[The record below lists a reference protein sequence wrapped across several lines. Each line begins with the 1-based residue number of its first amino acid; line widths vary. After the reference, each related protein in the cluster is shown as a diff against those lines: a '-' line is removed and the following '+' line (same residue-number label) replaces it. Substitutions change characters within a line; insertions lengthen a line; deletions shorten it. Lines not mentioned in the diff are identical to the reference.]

1 MFGMGFTEIII
12 IAIIA
17 ILFLGPDKLPEAM
30 VEIAKFFR
38 NVKKT
43 VGSAKESLEHELN
56 VADIKEEALNY
67 KKELTQASEE
77 LSKMAD
83 LGNIHEEIHE
93 IADEINSTA
102 TRNDNDKNPVN
113 DGDKK
118 VPLTPPKPEVV
129 TFPKKETPVP
139 KEDH

>member
-1 MFGMGFTEIII
+1 MFGMGFTEIVI

-38 NVKKT
+38 NIKKT

-67 KKELTQASEE
+67 KKELTKASEA
-77 LSKMAD
+77 LNQMAD
-83 LGNIHEEIHE
+83 LGNLDEEIHE
-93 IADEINSTA
+93 IADDLKNSVSPQ
-102 TRNDNDKNPVN
+102 N
-113 DGDKK
+113 GEKK
-118 VPLTPPKPEVV
+118 VPPTPPKPEVV
-129 TFPKKETPVP
+129 TFSKKETPSN
-139 KEDH
+139 KENH

>member
-1 MFGMGFTEIII
+1 MFGMGFTEIVI

-77 LSKMAD
+77 LNKMAD
-83 LGNIHEEIHE
+83 LGNLNDEIHE
-93 IADEINSTA
+93 ITDDIKSAASLENSE
-102 TRNDNDKNPVN
+102 
-113 DGDKK
+113 KK
-118 VPLTPPKPEVV
+118 SPPTPPKPEVV
-129 TFPKKETPVP
+129 TFSKKETPSS
-139 KEDH
+139 KENS

>member
-1 MFGMGFTEIII
+1 MFGMGFTEIVI

-67 KKELTQASEE
+67 KKELTKASEE
-77 LSKMAD
+77 LNKMAD
-83 LGNIHEEIHE
+83 LGNINEEIHE
-93 IADEINSTA
+93 ITDEIKSVSSAET
-102 TRNDNDKNPVN
+102 
-113 DGDKK
+113 GEKK
-118 VPLTPPKPEVV
+118 VPHSPPKPEVV
-129 TFPKKETPVP
+129 TFSKKETPSV
-139 KEDH
+139 KEDS

>member
-1 MFGMGFTEIII
+1 MFGMGFTEIVI

-67 KKELTQASEE
+67 KKELTKASEE
-77 LSKMAD
+77 LNKMAD
-83 LGNIHEEIHE
+83 LGNLDEELHE
-93 IADEINSTA
+93 ITDDIKSAVSLENSE
-102 TRNDNDKNPVN
+102 
-113 DGDKK
+113 KK
-118 VPLTPPKPEVV
+118 VPPAPPKPEVV
-129 TFPKKETPVP
+129 TFSKKETPSS
-139 KEDH
+139 KENS